1 MRRSSKD
8 FFDAIREFPHNIGIY
23 LTYTLDEQVI
33 EKLSEN
39 SNGTI
44 LILHDY
50 TQGINLEYNKDSAI
64 RCIPINTSNPKMK
77 NCFHA
82 KLVLLKSSEDAKL
95 ILGSVNLSKN
105 SFSSEKEI
113 AFEKELNFA
122 NPEDMYIYNKVL
134 SFLQDLRNQI
144 PVSKEELQQVLEKL
158 EYKDLKE
165 KPGEIEFILNSENES
180 MFDHIKSF
188 VNKFCNNENAIDIKI
203 VTPFISDKYLNLEE
217 LKLISP
223 DISIYLRT
231 GAKIDAFKNHFKIYQ
246 PADKKR
252 KGFHA
257 KIILIEYEKYSVIYI
272 GSANFSQQGFF
283 QNTRQFSN
291 QECGIIVKTGK
302 DEINHWFNEKNW
314 KQITDPDNYKE
325 SDENSVECLHYN
337 DQPYAWTSKKDTF
350 ITTYIYNPGR
360 HQYVYQKEKKIKLV
374 IEKEELNFYKTNEL
388 EISDKI
394 ENLIIFK
401 IGREEIKTSVFDFEM
416 FNSNCDR
423 NSESIFETF
432 KGIYSVNP
440 TEVDK
445 AIEKDKLT
453 VNVTSTRVNITEP
466 PKLEQYF
473 YNVKDLINKIAQ
485 KKYFS
490 EYNFKEICNE
500 ISKSKDGRVMY
511 LTLHLLKVFK
521 HKNDSVRFVRLLE
534 EKVAELAEELGL
546 DQKKLNRFIEKW
558 SE

>member
-50 TQGINLEYNKDSAI
+50 THGINLEYNRDSGI
-64 RCIPINTSNPKMK
+64 LCIPVKTSNPNLK

-82 KLVLLKSSEDAKL
+82 KLALLKSSENAKL

-113 AFEKELNFA
+113 AFEKELNYG

-134 SFLQDLRNQI
+134 MFLQSVSNQI
-144 PVSKEELQQVLEKL
+144 PVSKEEMQQVLEKMQ
-158 EYKDLKE
+158 YKEIKE
-165 KPGEIEFILNSENES
+165 EPGVIEFIFNSENES
-180 MFDHIKSF
+180 MFDHIRSF
-188 VNKFCNNENAIDIKI
+188 VNKFCQNEKAKEMKI
-203 VTPFISDKYLNLEE
+203 ATPFISDRYMKLED
-217 LKLISP
+217 LKLICP
-223 DISIYLRT
+223 EISIYLRT
-231 GAKIDAFKNHFKIYQ
+231 GAKIDAFKNHFKIFQ

-257 KIILIEYEKYSVIYI
+257 KIILIEYEKYSVVYI

-283 QNTRQFSN
+283 QNTIQFSN
-291 QECGIIVKTGK
+291 QECGIILKTDKDDVK
-302 DEINHWFNEKNW
+302 EWFDEKNW
-314 KQITDPDNYKE
+314 KQIRDLDSYKE
-325 SDENSVECLHYN
+325 SEENSVECLDYI
-337 DQPYAWTSKKDTF
+337 DQPYAWTAKKDSV
-350 ITTYIYNPGR
+350 ITTYIYNPAR
-360 HQYVYQKEKKIKLV
+360 HPYVYQKEKKIKLV
-374 IEKEELNFYKTNEL
+374 IEKEEIFFYKTIEL
-388 EISDKI
+388 QIIDKVENVIKFEI
-394 ENLIIFK
+394 
-401 IGREEIKTSVFDFEM
+401 GGEEIKTSVFDFEM
-416 FNSNCDR
+416 FNSICDSNR
-423 NSESIFETF
+423 ESIFDSF

-453 VNVTSTRVNITEP
+453 VNVTSTRINITEP

-473 YNVKDLINKIAQ
+473 YNVKDLINKINQ
-485 KKYFS
+485 KIYFS

-534 EKVAELAEELGL
+534 EKIAELAEELGL
-546 DQKKLNRFIEKW
+546 DQIKLNRFIEKW

>member
-39 SNGTI
+39 STGTI
-44 LILHDY
+44 LILHDH
-50 TQGINLEYNKDSAI
+50 TQGINLEYNRDSGI
-64 RCIPINTSNPKMK
+64 RCIPINTSNPNLQ

-82 KLVLLKSSEDAKL
+82 KLALLKSYENAKL

-113 AFEKELNFA
+113 EFEKELNFG
-122 NPEDMYIYNKVL
+122 NPEDMNIYNKVL
-134 SFLQDLRNQI
+134 SFLQGLSNQI
-144 PVSKEELQQVLEKL
+144 PVSKEELQHILEKMW
-158 EYKDLKE
+158 YKDLKE
-165 KPGEIEFILNSENES
+165 KQGEIEFIFNSEIES
-180 MFDHIKSF
+180 MFDHIRNF
-188 VNKFCNNENAIDIKI
+188 VKNFCQNEKATDIKI
-203 VTPFISDKYLNLEE
+203 ATPFISDKYLNLED

-231 GAKIDAFKNHFKIYQ
+231 GAKIDAFKNHFKIFQ

-257 KIILIEYEKYSVIYI
+257 KIILIEFEKYSVVYI

-283 QNTRQFSN
+283 QNMKQYSN
-291 QECGIIVKTGK
+291 QECGIILKTGK
-302 DEINHWFNEKNW
+302 DEINHWFDEKNW
-314 KQITDPDNYKE
+314 KQITDPDIYKE
-325 SDENSVECLHYN
+325 SDENSVECFEYN
-337 DQPYAWTSKKDTF
+337 KQPYAWTAKNDEE
-350 ITTYIYNPGR
+350 ITTYIFNPKR
-360 HQYVYQKEKKIKLV
+360 LEYVIQNDKKIKLEV
-374 IEKEELNFYKTNEL
+374 ENDDLCFYKTTEL
-388 EISDKI
+388 KISDKL
-394 ENLIIFK
+394 ENLIIFEIGGEVIK
-401 IGREEIKTSVFDFEM
+401 ISVFDFEM

-423 NSESIFETF
+423 NKESIFESF

-440 TEVDK
+440 LEVDK

-453 VNVTSTRVNITEP
+453 VNVSSTRINITEP

-473 YNVKDLINKIAQ
+473 YNVKDLITKINQ

-490 EYNFKEICNE
+490 EYNFNEICNE
-500 ISKSKDGRVMY
+500 ISKSNGGRVMY

-521 HKNDSVRFVRLLE
+521 QKNDSVRFVKLL
-534 EKVAELAEELGL
+534 KGKISELSEELGL